1 MAGVVNTTMREIE
14 FEVLRDGGT
23 GLVARNLDRRL
34 QISAP
39 SLEELHHKA
48 RDVLIRQLGSAHGT
62 YRVKWRRIWPNQ
74 SPGRS

>member
-1 MAGVVNTTMREIE
+1 M
-14 FEVLRDGGT
+14 LRDGGT

-34 QISAP
+34 QIFAP
-39 SLEELHHKA
+39 SLEELHHEA
-48 RDVLIRQLGSAHGT
+48 RDASIHHLGSAHGT